1 LFALSGSASLDDESG
16 TARSVPAPEQLRPGI
31 WSLPLP
37 IPIATLGYVISYVFE
52 GDDGLTIVD
61 PGWDHEDGAAALR
74 AGLSSIGH
82 SIEELR
88 LIVGTHWHPDH
99 VGVARF
105 AREQL
110 GTKFALHDL
119 DAGRLSY
126 LSNRRAR
133 GGGRSAGS
141 LVAAGV
147 PRQEIDDMGR
157 GSARVPRIAD
167 EVDLHFTDGELLP
180 VVDWSLRVIWT
191 PGHTAGHVCLHE
203 ERTNL
208 LLSGDHVLPRITPNI
223 GYDAA
228 VDEGRNPVAEYV
240 SSLGRL
246 SGLHPDEVLPAHLW
260 RFEDLDGRV
269 GELRAHH
276 EQRLDEMRRAVAA
289 GSQTTWEVAQAVSW
303 SRPWEQFTTSMKYF
317 ALSETLAH
325 LVYLEYSSE
334 VQQEPGSP
342 DRWSPTP
349 STVAGDGQRS

>member
-1 LFALSGSASLDDESG
+1 
-16 TARSVPAPEQLRPGI
+16 
-31 WSLPLP
+31 
-37 IPIATLGYVISYVFE
+37 
-52 GDDGLTIVD
+52 
-61 PGWDHEDGAAALR
+61 
-74 AGLSSIGH
+74 
-82 SIEELR
+82 
-88 LIVGTHWHPDH
+88 
-99 VGVARF
+99 
-105 AREQL
+105 
-110 GTKFALHDL
+110 
-119 DAGRLSY
+119 
-126 LSNRRAR
+126 
-133 GGGRSAGS
+133 
-141 LVAAGV
+141 
-147 PRQEIDDMGR
+147 
-157 GSARVPRIAD
+157 
-167 EVDLHFTDGELLP
+167 
-180 VVDWSLRVIWT
+180 
-191 PGHTAGHVCLHE
+191 VCLHE

-325 LVYLEYSSE
+325 LIYLEYSSE